1 MNRPKNFAGE
11 RHMENINVR
20 CEKEKRMPLEY
31 DKNIYHGFLV
41 QGNLREAIKYLQQF
55 PAKKALCDKYF
66 SRFEEEKYLTLRRTV
81 I

>member
-1 MNRPKNFAGE
+1 
-11 RHMENINVR
+11 MENINVR

-66 SRFEEEKYLTLRRTV
+66 SRFEEEKYLTFEQAV
-81 I
+81 